1 MHFKPF
7 WMPCLHIKFFTS
19 APIPELTAVEN
30 FTKRWNG
37 MLGSLSDFKN
47 QFKSRKVLIR
57 LDRNPSIRN
66 EEKKVLIGSEFMFQ
80 EGAKLS
86 KYRFLCCCSSEF
98 LSEIRLICCRIEFFW
113 KIFLSDKLALTDA
126 REQCCCWCDGS
137 HITSL
142 GTYRYG
148 TPYSQYSP
156 AAMRLFVS
164 ILANREHRD
173 NRLMSR
179 ITSAT

>member
-57 LDRNPSIRN
+57 LEWNPSIRN

-86 KYRFLCCCSSEF
+86 KYRFFMLLLLRILVRNKTYM
-98 LSEIRLICCRIEFFW
+98 LSDW
-113 KIFLSDKLALTDA
+113 IFLKNILIGQISSHRCMIELPGLSCLFLHSGRSDPCTSTNS
-126 REQCCCWCDGS
+126 GS
-137 HITSL
+137 RTRGRPHRRCRNMS
-142 GTYRYG
+142 
-148 TPYSQYSP
+148 SQ
-156 AAMRLFVS
+156 
-164 ILANREHRD
+164 
-173 NRLMSR
+173 
-179 ITSAT
+179 

>member
-1 MHFKPF
+1 MHFKLF
-7 WMPCLHIKFFTS
+7 RMPCLHIKFFTS

-57 LDRNPSIRN
+57 LDWNPSIRN

-86 KYRFLCCCSSEF
+86 KYRFFMLLLLRILVRNKTYM
-98 LSEIRLICCRIEFFW
+98 LSDW
-113 KIFLSDKLALTDA
+113 IFLKNILIGQIS
-126 REQCCCWCDGS
+126 S
-137 HITSL
+137 HRCIWELLPSC
-142 GTYRYG
+142 
-148 TPYSQYSP
+148 
-156 AAMRLFVS
+156 
-164 ILANREHRD
+164 
-173 NRLMSR
+173 NRLKSVNSGRISYNSNRASNARSNSR
-179 ITSAT
+179 DVLSA

>member
-57 LDRNPSIRN
+57 LEWNPSIRN
-66 EEKKVLIGSEFMFQ
+66 EEKKCLSDQNSCFRKEPSFQ
-80 EGAKLS
+80 NIV
-86 KYRFLCCCSSEF
+86 FLCCCSSEF

-126 REQCCCWCDGS
+126 LKTQWVVLKEYRTEPDPS
-137 HITSL
+137 HLTESKLLSL
-142 GTYRYG
+142 EMISSPSN
-148 TPYSQYSP
+148 TPPEADSS
-156 AAMRLFVS
+156 
-164 ILANREHRD
+164 D
-173 NRLMSR
+173 D
-179 ITSAT
+179 

>member
-86 KYRFLCCCSSEF
+86 KYRFFMLLLLRILVRNKTYM
-98 LSEIRLICCRIEFFW
+98 LSDW
-113 KIFLSDKLALTDA
+113 IFLKNILIGQISSHRWMRKPYPRTPPTQWNACEVTAETRLHMPEITATPTDD
-126 REQCCCWCDGS
+126 EVS
-137 HITSL
+137 E
-142 GTYRYG
+142 
-148 TPYSQYSP
+148 P
-156 AAMRLFVS
+156 AQLV
-164 ILANREHRD
+164 
-173 NRLMSR
+173 
-179 ITSAT
+179 